1 MGVNERPKRKNAG
14 SKMTAIVSKEKEI
27 DGNDIHE
34 TSSSDSNKTTEAIIY
49 PDDNEDEPHIGIF
62 QTPKIPDE
70 TTEAIIRPDD
80 SENEPHV
87 GIFQTPAEIPD
98 AEEVIINNLVD
109 CSTQTSFEII
119 LDSHM
124 FVRKSYFEDFYDEYL
139 EFKYHV
145 QSQIDKENNYI
156 QEKHDLSNKIS
167 SLEQEVTYL
176 KKINNHLKSEANS
189 PLHIIKSLSEGNET
203 DAPWQTTSSNG
214 YKRTNENN
222 YTRKDDNTC
231 FKNIPVRNS
240 NESLYVDDTQE
251 LEILVNRSTE
261 TQRRKPRSNRIN
273 KISRNE
279 KSYNYRN
286 SADESNNTIH
296 NDNNNDN
303 NVNARQK
310 VVLGNWSYASAT
322 KYGKKSIV
330 IGDSHLRRISRKLF
344 NESFHLRRINRKL
357 FNEYLPYCKGNIKY
371 FSDA

>member
-14 SKMTAIVSKEKEI
+14 SKVTAIVSKEKEI
-27 DGNDIHE
+27 DCNDIHE
-34 TSSSDSNKTTEAIIY
+34 TSSSDSNK
-49 PDDNEDEPHIGIF
+49 
-62 QTPKIPDE
+62 

-109 CSTQTSFEII
+109 CSTQTSYEII
-119 LDSHM
+119 LASNM
-124 FVRKSYFEDFYDEYL
+124 FVRKSYFDDFYDEYL

-167 SLEQEVTYL
+167 SLGQEVTCL
-176 KKINNHLKSEANS
+176 KKINDDLKSEANS
-189 PLHIIKSLSEGNET
+189 HLHIIKSLSDGNKI

-214 YKRTNENN
+214 YKRANENN

-231 FKNIPVRNS
+231 FINIPVRNS
-240 NESLYVDDTQE
+240 YESLHVDDTQE
-251 LEILVNRSTE
+251 LEIIVNHSTE
-261 TQRRKPRSNRIN
+261 TQRGKPRSNRIN
-273 KISRNE
+273 KISSRND

-286 SADESNNTIH
+286 STDESNNTIH
-296 NDNNNDN
+296 NDNNSNDN

-310 VVLGNWSYASAT
+310 VVLGNRSYASAT
-322 KYGKKSIV
+322 KYGKKP
-330 IGDSHLRRISRKLF
+330 L
-344 NESFHLRRINRKL
+344 
-357 FNEYLPYCKGNIKY
+357 
-371 FSDA
+371 